1 MYIYMYVLCV
11 FVCAVCVY
19 DVALCFFFLAVEKLV
34 DALRCYSS
42 PVISAEVFLTF
53 RVMLLQL
60 SRNHLVSL
68 WPALLGELVSHWSL
82 VMPALLTCVCG
93 VMDVTKRMYM

>member
-1 MYIYMYVLCV
+1 MCCVCLYVLCV
-11 FVCAVCVY
+11 FMMLHCV
-19 DVALCFFFLAVEKLV
+19 FLAVEKLV

-53 RVMLLQL
+53 RVMILQL

-68 WPALLGELVSHWSL
+68 WPALLSELVSHWSL
-82 VMPALLTCVCG
+82 VIPTLLTCVCG